1 MTFEDYAE
9 SNRRAW
15 NQVAPIHQRARKI
28 DLRQEVQGADFND
41 LEEVEKELLLQIG
54 VQGKQVA
61 QLCCNNGRELIS
73 IVRMGAQYGLG
84 FDISDEV
91 ISEAR
96 ELSELAGT
104 NCDFIRTDVLDIGA
118 DNFDRFDLVF
128 ISIGA
133 LTWLHKLDRLF
144 DIASGLLV
152 PGGHLLIHEMH
163 PFLDML
169 ATKLDDEYDP
179 ENELKI
185 AYSYFSQESWIDE
198 QGLDYIG
205 DTTYDSLPSISFPHT
220 LSDIISA
227 IIASGLSITHF
238 REYPQDI
245 SEGAASRPQLRPL
258 LIGLSGY
265 LLFAGLGL
273 IGRKLT
279 LAFHLMSIVGFVLPL
294 VWGRLTGRWHEMG
307 FTRHNWRQALLWGLG
322 AGVVT
327 SIIGVTTMRSPG
339 LAPSLGLQL
348 IIGVPFA
355 LLLASP
361 FQEFFFRG
369 WLQTRL
375 EAGLGRTGGL
385 LLGTGLFLLW
395 HYLAPFASTPGFGYP
410 LNTVAGFLGTMVSGL
425 IFGYVFQRTRS
436 ILAPWL
442 AHSMAHIAF
451 AAAGAVVFIDVFQ
464 WLGVG

>member
-54 VQGKQVA
+54 NQGKQVA

-245 SEGAASRPQLRPL
+245 SAV
-258 LIGLSGY
+258 
-265 LLFAGLGL
+265 FA
-273 IGRKLT
+273 
-279 LAFHLMSIVGFVLPL
+279 HL
-294 VWGRLTGRWHEMG
+294 E
-307 FTRHNWRQALLWGLG
+307 QY
-322 AGVVT
+322 
-327 SIIGVTTMRSPG
+327 G
-339 LAPSLGLQL
+339 LAPLSYSL
-348 IIGVPFA
+348 
-355 LLLASP
+355 
-361 FQEFFFRG
+361 
-369 WLQTRL
+369 
-375 EAGLGRTGGL
+375 
-385 LLGTGLFLLW
+385 
-395 HYLAPFASTPGFGYP
+395 
-410 LNTVAGFLGTMVSGL
+410 
-425 IFGYVFQRTRS
+425 
-436 ILAPWL
+436 
-442 AHSMAHIAF
+442 MARKHKIRE
-451 AAAGAVVFIDVFQ
+451 
-464 WLGVG
+464 